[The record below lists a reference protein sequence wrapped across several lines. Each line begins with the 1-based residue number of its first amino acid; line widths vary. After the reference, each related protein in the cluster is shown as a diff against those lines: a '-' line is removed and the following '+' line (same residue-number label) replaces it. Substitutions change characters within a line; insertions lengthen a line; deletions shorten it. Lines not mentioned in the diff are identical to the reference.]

1 MSSDILKV
9 PFNVFSVFKCLM
21 RPTASTHITGWRYGA
36 DWPQLSPKSCQSLLS
51 SCFVWDSRQN
61 ASIHRSTDACVK

>member
-9 PFNVFSVFKCLM
+9 LFDVFSVFKCLM

-36 DWPQLSPKSCQSLLS
+36 DWPQPSPKGCQSLLS
-51 SCFVWDSRQN
+51 SCFIWETIQN
-61 ASIHRSTDACVK
+61 ASTLRSTDACVT

>member
-9 PFNVFSVFKCLM
+9 PVTVFSVFKCLM

-61 ASIHRSTDACVK
+61 ASIYRSTDAYVK